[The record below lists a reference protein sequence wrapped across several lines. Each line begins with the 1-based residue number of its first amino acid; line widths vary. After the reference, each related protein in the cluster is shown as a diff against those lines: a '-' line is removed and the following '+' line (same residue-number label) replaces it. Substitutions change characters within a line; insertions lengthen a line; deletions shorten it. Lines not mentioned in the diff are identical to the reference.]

1 MSNMSVATN
10 PLSELLATKGVL
22 LADGAT
28 GTSLFAM
35 GLEAGEAPELWNE
48 AKPENITKLHQ
59 DFVDA
64 GADIILTN
72 SFGGT
77 RHRLKL
83 HKAQD
88 RVYDLNRR
96 AAEIARAVADK
107 APRKVITAG
116 SVGPTGELLIPLGAL
131 SYEDAVEAFAEQI
144 TGLKDGGAE
153 VAWIETMSSP
163 DEIRAAAEA
172 ATKVGMPFVYTGS
185 FDTAGKTMMGLHPK
199 DIHGVARDIGEG
211 PVAVG
216 ANCGVG
222 ASDIL
227 SSLLDMTEADP
238 NAIVVVKGN
247 CGIPEFRGSEIYYS
261 GTPPL
266 MADYANLARDAGARI
281 IGGCCGTSCEHL
293 AAMRGAL
300 DNYTPGERPTLD
312 VIIERIGPLRNKTAN
327 AAAPAPTR
335 ERGNRRR
342 S

>member
-1 MSNMSVATN
+1 MPQSN
-10 PLSELLATKGVL
+10 PLSDLLEAKGVL

-83 HKAQD
+83 HHAQD

-96 AAEIARAVADK
+96 AAEIARAVADN

-116 SVGPTGELLIPLGAL
+116 SVGPTGELLIPLGAM
-131 SYEDAVEAFAEQI
+131 SYEDAVAAFAEQI
-144 TGLKDGGAE
+144 EGLKDGGAE

-172 ATKVGMPFVYTGS
+172 ATKVGLPYVYTGS

-199 DIHGVARDIGEG
+199 DIHGVGKDIGEG
-211 PVAVG
+211 PIAVG

-227 SSLLDMTEADP
+227 SSLLDMTEADQ

-247 CGIPEFRGSEIYYS
+247 CGIPEFRGSVIHYS

-266 MADYANLARDAGARI
+266 MADYLRLARDAGARI

-300 DNYTPGERPTLD
+300 DSYTPGERPTLE
-312 VIIERIGPLRNKTAN
+312 VIVERIGPLRNKTAGEA
-327 AAAPAPTR
+327 AAAPAR
-335 ERGNRRR
+335 ERGSRRR
-342 S
+342 G